1 MYKYKLIQK
10 GKPNDKDAPKKWYA
24 TSISEKPQSTKAM
37 TKAATQNTSTA
48 PIEMEASLELFG
60 KHAIE
65 QLREGHSVRIGNIGT
80 LRLVIGSEG
89 TEEITKFS
97 ASMIRGAR
105 IQFTPSKEFRE
116 GVIQGLQ
123 FQNAGVLQDGISY
136 ATLADYKKA
145 KGIGGGGSGES
156 ESPDEI

>member
-10 GKPNDKDAPKKWYA
+10 GKPNDKNAPKKWYA

-60 KHAIE
+60 KHATE
-65 QLREGHSVRIGNIGT
+65 QLREGHSVRVGNIGT
-80 LRLVIGSEG
+80 LRLVVGSEG
-89 TEEITKFS
+89 TEDINNFS
-97 ASMIRGAR
+97 AAMIRNAR
-105 IQFTPSKEFRE
+105 IQFTPSKEFRDA
-116 GVIQGLQ
+116 VLQGLQ
-123 FQNAGVLQDGISY
+123 FQNSGVLQDGISY
-136 ATLADYKKA
+136 ASITDYKKA
-145 KGIGGGGSGES
+145 KGLLGGSGDS